1 MSKIS
6 TEYLAHVSALHP
18 WRVIGI
24 WLAVFVVAF
33 GILGGAVGGGF
44 SDALTPEFNQTNN
57 AGSVKAQN
65 LIDQKLTG
73 QETVPESILVRSQTL
88 TVDDAEF
95 QTAVEQLQNDVLATG
110 PEVVASAD
118 TFYSTGD
125 ENLVSADR
133 RSTIIPVSMTGTVD
147 DAQKVIEEVYVPVD
161 ALDESAEFEVFI
173 TGETTFAVDF
183 VEQGQKDLEQGELFG
198 APIAFAIL
206 VIVFGAVV
214 AAFLPIILAIGAIIL
229 AMAGATVISGS
240 YDLHLFTQN
249 VATMIGLAVGIDY
262 SLFIVSRFR
271 EERRRGREKIDAITV
286 AGGTAARA
294 VFFSGTVVV
303 IALLSMLLIPFTAFV
318 SVGLGAML
326 VVIAAMTAT
335 LTLLPAVLSL
345 MGDNVNRLAIPGLGR
360 FKGSGDVDAS
370 GGVWDKV
377 SHAVMRRPVVSLV
390 LAGGLLVVMTIPL
403 FTIKTGLS
411 GVATFPEEL
420 RASRGFAALQED
432 FGFGADAPVNIV
444 VEGDVDSPAVTGAIE
459 ELRATLAGD
468 PDFGPNSLQLGEDGG
483 VALVAAPA
491 VGAAQDER
499 AIEAVKRVR
508 DEYVPAAFGGV
519 AADVFVGG
527 QTAETI
533 DFTTLARESIPIVLS
548 FVIVLT
554 FLILMV
560 VFRSIVVPLKA
571 VLLNLLSVGA
581 SYGLLVLVFQH
592 GWGAE
597 QLGFTESPIIQA
609 WIPLFLFAVI
619 FGLSMDYHVFLLSR
633 IRERYDRTGDNSD
646 SVAFGVRSTAGLI
659 TGAALIMVAVF
670 MGFTAGELVP
680 FQQMGFGLAVAVFL
694 DATIV
699 RVILMPASMQLL
711 GDANWYL
718 PGFLQW
724 LPDVR
729 VEGSEPEF
737 APAPVPAAGSIAG
750 GSE

>member
-1 MSKIS
+1 M
-6 TEYLAHVSALHP
+6 
-18 WRVIGI
+18 
-24 WLAVFVVAF
+24 
-33 GILGGAVGGGF
+33 
-44 SDALTPEFNQTNN
+44 
-57 AGSVKAQN
+57 AG
-65 LIDQKLTG
+65 
-73 QETVPESILVRSQTL
+73 
-88 TVDDAEF
+88 TVDDAEKMI
-95 QTAVEQLQNDVLATG
+95 EQ
-110 PEVVASAD
+110 
-118 TFYSTGD
+118 
-125 ENLVSADR
+125 
-133 RSTIIPVSMTGTVD
+133 
-147 DAQKVIEEVYVPVD
+147 VYVPVD
-161 ALDESAEFEVFI
+161 ALDESAEFEVFM

-183 VEQGQKDLEQGELFG
+183 TEQGQSDLERGELFG
-198 APIAFAIL
+198 APIAFLIL
-206 VIVFGAVV
+206 IIVIGAVV
-214 AAFLPIILAIGAIIL
+214 AAFFPIILAVGAIIL
-229 AMAGATVISGS
+229 SLAGATVISSG

-249 VATMIGLAVGIDY
+249 GATMIGLPVGIDY
-262 SLFIVSRFR
+262 GLFIVARFR
-271 EERRRGREKIDAITV
+271 EERRRGRDKIDAITV
-286 AGGTAARA
+286 AGGTATRA

-318 SVGLGAML
+318 SVGIGAIL
-326 VVIAAMTAT
+326 VVIAAVSAT

-345 MGDNVNRLAIPGLGR
+345 MGDNINRLGLPSIGR
-360 FKGSGDVDAS
+360 LKGSGDVDAR

-377 SHAVMRRPVVSLV
+377 SYAVMRRPVVSLV
-390 LAGGLLVVMTIPL
+390 LAGGLLLLLTIPL

-411 GVATFPEEL
+411 GVSTFPEDL
-420 RASRGFAALQED
+420 RVTQGFAALQED

-444 VEGDVDSPAVTGAIE
+444 IEGNVESPAVAGAIDD
-459 ELRATLAGD
+459 LRARLAND
-468 PDFGPNSLQLGEDGG
+468 ADFGPSSLQIGDDGG
-483 VALVAAPA
+483 VALVAVPA
-491 VGAAQDER
+491 VGDSQSER
-499 AIEAVKRVR
+499 AIDAVNRVR
-508 DEYVPAAFGGV
+508 DEYVPASFGGI
-519 AADVFVGG
+519 AASVFVGG

-571 VLLNLLSVGA
+571 VILNLLSVGA

-592 GWGAE
+592 GWGTE

-633 IRERYDRTGDNSD
+633 IRERYDQTGDNSE

-670 MGFTAGELVP
+670 LGFTAGELVP

-699 RVILMPASMQLL
+699 RVVLVPASMQLL

-718 PGFLQW
+718 PSFLQW

-729 VEGSEPEF
+729 VEG
-737 APAPVPAAGSIAG
+737 GSVAQG
-750 GSE
+750 DAVGASLS